1 MGETAERLLKQA
13 LLLGESDR
21 ASLAGALIESL
32 DSGSDPDAVQAWD
45 SEIERRVK
53 ELEAGSVKTIPWS
66 EVRQRLFR
74 GFE

>member
-1 MGETAERLLKQA
+1 MGETAEQLLKQA
-13 LLLGESDR
+13 LSLGESDR

-32 DSGSDPDAVQAWD
+32 DSGSDPGAEEAWGA
-45 SEIERRVK
+45 EIERRVK
-53 ELEAGSVKTIPWS
+53 ELEAGSVETIPWS